1 MMKESPSRLRK
12 FAKKFAPSLVVFFAV
27 AASHG
32 SPFGAT
38 ARAQVVRLLPT
49 PAAAGSGQSNLSV
62 GPGGRVYLSWI
73 ERLEGRRFAL
83 RFARREGAG
92 WSAARTIAVGS
103 NWFVNWADFPSLAA
117 LPDGT
122 LAAHWLARS
131 GAGAYAYDV
140 NISRSTDGGET
151 WGDPLV
157 PHRDGTQT
165 EHGFVSMF
173 PAGGRGGGSPL
184 GVVWLDGR
192 EMKAAAHEGVGG
204 DEHQGHGQMTLRYAT
219 VGRDGKL
226 ASESVLDTRVCE
238 CCQTSAALTSEGVVV
253 VYRDRSDE
261 EVRDISVVRLSR
273 GGRWSAPRTVHA
285 DGWRIDGCPVNGPS
299 VAASGRRVAVAWF
312 TMAGGTPR
320 VRLAFSKD
328 AGATFE
334 PPVEVSDGD
343 PIGRVEVLTLADG
356 SALVCWLEK
365 TVGGAELRA
374 RRVCPGGTR
383 GPSIVVAPSASTR
396 SSGFPQ
402 MARAGNTV
410 VFSWTSPD
418 GIRTAE
424 MPVPRR

>member
-1 MMKESPSRLRK
+1 MMKKSPSTLRK
-12 FAKKFAPSLVVFFAV
+12 LALSLTAFFAV

-32 SPFGAT
+32 SPFNAP
-38 ARAQVVRLLPT
+38 ARAQAVRLLPT
-49 PAAAGSGQSNLSV
+49 PAAQGSGQSNLSV
-62 GPGGRVYLSWI
+62 GPDGRVYLSWI
-73 ERLEGRRFAL
+73 DRLEGKRFAL

-92 WSAARTIAVGS
+92 WSRPRTIAVGS

-122 LAAHWLARS
+122 LAAHWLARN
-131 GAGAYAYDV
+131 GAGAYSYDV

-151 WGDPLV
+151 WGEPLV

-173 PAGGRGGGSPL
+173 PAGGRGGSLL
-184 GVVWLDGR
+184 GAVWLDGR
-192 EMKAAAHEGVGG
+192 EMKAAPHEGGG
-204 DEHQGHGQMTLRYAT
+204 GGEHHGHGQMTLRYAT

-253 VYRDRSDE
+253 VYRDRSE
-261 EVRDISVVRLSR
+261 QEVRDISVVRLSR
-273 GGRWSAPRTVHA
+273 DGRWSAPRTVHA

-312 TMAGGTPR
+312 TMGGGAPH
-320 VRLAFSKD
+320 VRLAFSGD
-328 AGATFE
+328 AGATFA

-343 PIGRVEVLTLADG
+343 PIGRVEVLALADG

-365 TVGGAELRA
+365 TAGGAELRA
-374 RRVCPGGTR
+374 RRVGPGGAR

-402 MARAGNTV
+402 MARTKNTI

-418 GIRTAE
+418 GVRTAE
-424 MPVPRR
+424 MPAPSRRRGD